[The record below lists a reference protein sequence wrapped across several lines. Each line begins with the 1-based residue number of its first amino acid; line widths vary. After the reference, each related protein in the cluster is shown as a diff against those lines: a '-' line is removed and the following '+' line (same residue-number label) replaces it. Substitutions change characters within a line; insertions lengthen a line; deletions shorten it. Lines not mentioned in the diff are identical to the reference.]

1 MSATLTKNIS
11 RALTAERFVSSKKKQ
26 ALISIGNMLVL
37 GFAALVLASYRV
49 QELEALRLRLLG
61 AFLMIASLLLILY
74 LLEAYFRSLEMHA
87 VEECAGGK
95 YSFEA
100 LCVLHS
106 DSTHPLRATFQ
117 RLRVSAR
124 LNQRRRVL
132 WTLNTRRL
140 VRRGVSRWGVLPPR
154 SLTHTRRLHRYSP
167 SMQ

>member
-11 RALTAERFVSSKKKQ
+11 RALTAERFVSSKKKWV
-26 ALISIGNMLVL
+26 LISIGNMLVL

-106 DSTHPLRATFQ
+106 DSTHPC
-117 RLRVSAR
+117 AR
-124 LNQRRRVL
+124 FSP
-132 WTLNTRRL
+132 T
-140 VRRGVSRWGVLPPR
+140 SWG
-154 SLTHTRRLHRYSP
+154 SLF
-167 SMQ
+167 